1 MSNLKPCPFCGGEA
15 RITSE
20 YDTDGFGTFHKVECR
35 TCGASSKQ
43 HFVSRDN
50 DCPQYYQEVRDDWNM
65 RELINI
71 ELPNT
76 DDFGDDEN
84 VIAYSEQVENRL
96 IGKGIK
102 VVQK

>member
-1 MSNLKPCPFCGGEA
+1 MSKLKPCPFCGGEA

-43 HFVSRDN
+43 HFVSRGN
-50 DCPQYYQEVRDDWNM
+50 DCPQYYQEGRDDWNM

-71 ELPNT
+71 ELPKSSVFGN
-76 DDFGDDEN
+76 DDN

>member
-1 MSNLKPCPFCGGEA
+1 MNNLKPCPFCGGEA
-15 RITSE
+15 RIVSE
-20 YDTDGFGTFHKVECR
+20 YDTDGFGEFHKVACR
-35 TCGASSKQ
+35 ACGASSKH
-43 HFVSRDN
+43 HFVSSGN

-65 RELINI
+65 RELIKV